1 MEEKRQKLL
10 EILEE
15 ENKVY
20 MEKYDEI
27 TKKWPDILALKHPLD
42 IHDEIELQNARGLEI
57 LKKKDDFIALLKQE
71 LQNADLMFT
80 EDVKKQNEDINLLIE
95 RMESQVSVFLTAK
108 KKKEKEFLNNFLN
121 IYLFI
126 IRILKKNKKF
136 LKKKIYILSKR

>member
-15 ENKVY
+15 ENKIY
-20 MEKYDEI
+20 MEKYEEI

-42 IHDEIELQNARGLEI
+42 IYDEIELQNAKGFEI
-57 LKKKDDFIALLKQE
+57 LKKKDEFIAQLKQE
-71 LQNADLMFT
+71 LENADLMFA

-108 KKKEKEFLNNFLN
+108 KKKKGFLNNSSLN
-121 IYLFI
+121 NI
-126 IRILKKNKKF
+126 
-136 LKKKIYILSKR
+136 

>member
-15 ENKVY
+15 ENKIY

-42 IHDEIELQNARGLEI
+42 IHDEIELQNAKGLEI
-57 LKKKDDFIALLKQE
+57 LKKKDDFIALLKEE
-71 LQNADLMFT
+71 LENADLMFA

-95 RMESQVSVFLTAK
+95 RMESQVSVFLIAK
-108 KKKEKEFLNNFLN
+108 KKKILKQFLK
-121 IYLFI
+121 YLFI
-126 IRILKKNKKF
+126 SYEYLKKEKF
-136 LKKKIYILSKR
+136 LKNKIFCLKGENDD

>member
-15 ENKVY
+15 ENKIY

-42 IHDEIELQNARGLEI
+42 IHDEIELQNAKGLEI
-57 LKKKDDFIALLKQE
+57 LKKKDDFIALLKEE
-71 LQNADLMFT
+71 LENADLMFA

-95 RMESQVSVFLTAK
+95 RMESQVSVFLIAK
-108 KKKEKEFLNNFLN
+108 KKKKILNN
-121 IYLFI
+121 LFI
-126 IRILKKNKKF
+126 
-136 LKKKIYILSKR
+136 

>member
-15 ENKVY
+15 ENKIY

-42 IHDEIELQNARGLEI
+42 IHDEIELQNAKGLEI
-57 LKKKDDFIALLKQE
+57 LKKKDDFIALLKEE
-71 LQNADLMFT
+71 LENADLMFA

-95 RMESQVSVFLTAK
+95 RMESQVSVFLIAK
-108 KKKEKEFLNNFLN
+108 KKKILKQFLK
-121 IYLFI
+121 YLFI
-126 IRILKKNKKF
+126 SYEYLKKREISEK
-136 LKKKIYILSKR
+136 

>member
-15 ENKVY
+15 ENKIY

-42 IHDEIELQNARGLEI
+42 IHDEIELQNAKGLEI
-57 LKKKDDFIALLKQE
+57 LKKKDDFIALLKEE
-71 LQNADLMFT
+71 LENADLMFA

-95 RMESQVSVFLTAK
+95 RMESQVSVFLIAK
-108 KKKEKEFLNNFLN
+108 KKKFLNNFLN
-121 IYLFI
+121 IYLFHTNI
-126 IRILKKNKKF
+126 
-136 LKKKIYILSKR
+136 KKKREISEK

>member
-15 ENKVY
+15 ENKIY

-42 IHDEIELQNARGLEI
+42 IHDEIELQNAKGLEI
-57 LKKKDDFIALLKQE
+57 LKKKDDFIALLKEE
-71 LQNADLMFT
+71 LENADLMFA

-95 RMESQVSVFLTAK
+95 RMESQVSVFLIAK
-108 KKKEKEFLNNFLN
+108 KKKN
-121 IYLFI
+121 
-126 IRILKKNKKF
+126 
-136 LKKKIYILSKR
+136 S

>member
-15 ENKVY
+15 ENKIY

-42 IHDEIELQNARGLEI
+42 IHDEIELQNAKGLEI
-57 LKKKDDFIALLKQE
+57 LKKKDDFIALLKEE
-71 LQNADLMFT
+71 LENADLMFA

-95 RMESQVSVFLTAK
+95 RMESQVSVFLIAK
-108 KKKEKEFLNNFLN
+108 KKKILNNFLN
-121 IYLFI
+121 IYLFHTNI
-126 IRILKKNKKF
+126 
-136 LKKKIYILSKR
+136 KKKREISEK